1 MQKVYLNGPISKFGK
16 EWNTSVSNVG
26 EVFKL
31 ISCQSPGF
39 DEYIVN
45 MLQSKTNS
53 LEVVKGSE
61 LLVDAEDVFLPI
73 EEDDLIITE
82 IPYGAGDNPL
92 ETILIGITLFVA
104 PYAYA
109 AYTGAA
115 AATAAG
121 VATAG
126 AFGASVSA
134 GFAAAFTGTFAI
146 GGMGAILST
155 IGLSLMINSVISLFT
170 SGPETDAISG
180 DMEAEKA
187 KMFAG
192 PETVSKQGIPVP
204 VLYGELAVGGA
215 NINGGFHVLPSE
227 EIIFEQHFKDSLGA
241 SLTNNGG

>member
-109 AYTGAA
+109 AYT
-115 AATAAG
+115 TAA
-121 VATAG
+121 VAGTAG
-126 AFGASVSA
+126 MLGASISA
-134 GFAAAFTGTFAI
+134 GFGAAFTGTFAI
-146 GGMGAILST
+146 GGMGAILSS

-215 NINGGFHVLPSE
+215 NINGGFHVLPAE
-227 EIIFEQHFKDSLGA
+227 EIVFEQHFKDSLGA

>member
-73 EEDDLIITE
+73 EEDDLIVTE

-92 ETILIGITLFVA
+92 ETLLIGITLFVA

-115 AATAAG
+115 VAGTAMTVG
-121 VATAG
+121 G
-126 AFGASVSA
+126 AISA
-134 GFAAAFTGTFAI
+134 GFSAAFTGGMALT
-146 GGMGAILST
+146 GMGAIVSS

-215 NINGGFHVLPSE
+215 NINGGFHVLPPE
-227 EIIFEQHFKDSLGA
+227 EIVFEQHFKDSLGA